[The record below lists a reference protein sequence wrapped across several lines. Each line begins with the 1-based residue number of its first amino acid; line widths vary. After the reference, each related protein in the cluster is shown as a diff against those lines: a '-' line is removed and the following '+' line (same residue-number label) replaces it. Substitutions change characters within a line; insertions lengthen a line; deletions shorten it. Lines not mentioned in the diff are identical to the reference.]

1 MVWLS
6 NLYVFIVAFISL
18 GFIIFIHE
26 LGHFIAAKR
35 SGVKIEKF
43 SLGFGPRLFGLVR
56 GGTDYCISLLPF
68 GGYVKMKGEGPL
80 KDVRISYDPDSFA
93 AAPVNR
99 RIFIAASGP
108 AMNVLLG
115 ILAFSLVYMIGMP
128 QMNQTTQIGYVL
140 PGSPAEKAG
149 LKPGDVILAIN
160 DEKTSSWDEVKE
172 KILVHPGEEITL
184 KVRRGERV
192 LTLKAVPEEVEQGR
206 IGKVGRL
213 GIVQMIEPIVR
224 KVQPKSPASDLG
236 VRPGDRIISV
246 NGKPITRFMEIITEA
261 RENPGKPIEFGIER
275 EGKRFT
281 VSLKPELDEK
291 GEVKDLG
298 GMVFGSEL
306 KLIRYD
312 PIRAL
317 GAGIKQGILTINKTL
332 LILKKLILHEIS
344 FRYVSGPFGIILIIT
359 DVFRVGFSGFFY
371 ILGFISINIAV
382 INLLPIPI
390 ADGGQI
396 LFFTMEKVRGKPLSP
411 KKQLIIHQA
420 SMLLLIIL
428 FILVT
433 WNDILR
439 MNIFGII
446 DKLRGR

>member
-1 MVWLS
+1 
-6 NLYVFIVAFISL
+6 
-18 GFIIFIHE
+18 
-26 LGHFIAAKR
+26 
-35 SGVKIEKF
+35 
-43 SLGFGPRLFGLVR
+43 
-56 GGTDYCISLLPF
+56 
-68 GGYVKMKGEGPL
+68 
-80 KDVRISYDPDSFA
+80 FA

-184 KVRRGERV
+184 KVRRGEKV